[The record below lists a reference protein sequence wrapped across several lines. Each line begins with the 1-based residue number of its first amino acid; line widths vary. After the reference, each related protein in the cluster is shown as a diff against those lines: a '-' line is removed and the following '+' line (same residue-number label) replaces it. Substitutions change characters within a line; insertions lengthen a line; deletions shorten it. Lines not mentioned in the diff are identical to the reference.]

1 MKICILLILACTVTY
16 TLCQQKDTHDP
27 EFETQFQ
34 VKHLKEG
41 DGKSFAKVGDRVS
54 VHYTGTFPHNGKKF
68 DSSKD
73 RNTPFGFTLKR
84 GQVIQC
90 WDEVVSRMSIGEAIT
105 VICPAKLAYG
115 ERGAGGVIPPNA
127 DIAFEIE
134 MLGFT
139 AGKEDF

>member
-1 MKICILLILACTVTY
+1 MKAYKIVIIIYLISFIICE
-16 TLCQQKDTHDP
+16 KDTHEP
-27 EFETQFQ
+27 EFIETFQ
-34 VKHLKEG
+34 VKHLKAG
-41 DGKSFAKVGDRVS
+41 DGVTFPKAGSPVT

-73 RNTPFGFTLKR
+73 RNTPFTFTLKR

-90 WDEVVSRMSIGEAIT
+90 WDEVVSRMTLGESIY
-105 VICPAKLAYG
+105 VVCPSKYAYG

-134 MLGFT
+134 ALTFGN
-139 AGKEDF
+139 KDDF